1 MQDRAQIK
9 EMLLQSRQSAARHLE
24 NIRQAVPL
32 KRDVFDA
39 EMRQY
44 ILCKYM
50 LEGVECNTDNFNE
63 LTELSLSRSM
73 KVSKE
78 LVEEFDTAQSCD
90 GATSAMAKKV
100 LLFMNIERELNIQI
114 PAEQSAKNIT
124 LEQLIA
130 LIWGAMAE
138 TEVWK
143 GKLAV

>member
-1 MQDRAQIK
+1 
-9 EMLLQSRQSAARHLE
+9 
-24 NIRQAVPL
+24 
-32 KRDVFDA
+32 
-39 EMRQY
+39 
-44 ILCKYM
+44 
-50 LEGVECNTDNFNE
+50 
-63 LTELSLSRSM
+63 M

-100 LLFMNIERELNIQI
+100 ILFMNIERELNIQI